1 MILKTNQ
8 KYFFVI
14 IEVFYYYIYINNDLN
29 IEIITLKNK

>member
-14 IEVFYYYIYINNDLN
+14 IEVFYYYINNDLN